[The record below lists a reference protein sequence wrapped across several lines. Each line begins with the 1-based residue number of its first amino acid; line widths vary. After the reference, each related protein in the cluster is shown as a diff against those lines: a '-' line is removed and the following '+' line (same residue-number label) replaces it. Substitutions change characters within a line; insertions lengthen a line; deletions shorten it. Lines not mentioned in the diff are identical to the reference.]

1 MSEGDTTKYKSRVR
15 VRDTLFCTDNDENKL
30 NLFALTVAVMRLHL
44 SNNNDL
50 YIQCLKVWVSI

>member
-50 YIQCLKVWVSI
+50 YIQCLKV